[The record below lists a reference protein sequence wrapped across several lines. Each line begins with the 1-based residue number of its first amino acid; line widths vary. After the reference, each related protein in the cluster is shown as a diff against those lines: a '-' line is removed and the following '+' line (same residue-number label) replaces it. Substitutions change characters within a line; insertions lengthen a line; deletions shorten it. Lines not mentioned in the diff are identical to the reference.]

1 MQWFSSV
8 KGGVKV
14 FLLMFFLVLMGAC
27 QSGESEYD
35 TSPQGNLDALWTLI
49 DEHYCFLTY
58 KEKELGFKWADIHSK
73 YSAKLN
79 PEMTRVQLFEVL
91 CQMLSELKD
100 GHVNISTSLDL
111 GRNWTWKEDYP
122 ENLDTELRQ
131 QHYLG
136 TDYHIGTKTA
146 TDIIDRD
153 IAGKTW
159 RERVQEYFENG
170 GTEADITR
178 IAETEA
184 HRDSNEAA
192 FITAKQAGATKK
204 VWHCLMLPTS
214 RDSHIYLDGVSA
226 PIDGLF
232 YSINGGATQFPSE
245 WGIPEEDI
253 NCYCFLTYSK

>member
-1 MQWFSSV
+1 MNPLPFDELNAFKDTLPIHFENGKIRSAQD
-8 KGGVKV
+8 KEDIIDEMLDL
-14 FLLMFFLVLMGAC
+14 FLLATANG
-27 QSGESEYD
+27 
-35 TSPQGNLDALWTLI
+35 
-49 DEHYCFLTY
+49 
-58 KEKELGFKWADIHSK
+58 
-73 YSAKLN
+73 SAAAN
-79 PEMTRVQLFEVL
+79 
-91 CQMLSELKD
+91 
-100 GHVNISTSLDL
+100 
-111 GRNWTWKEDYP
+111 ED
-122 ENLDTELRQ
+122 
-131 QHYLG
+131 LG

-245 WGIPEEDI
+245 WGIPEED
-253 NCYCFLTYSK
+253 CGCLCWLTYEN